1 MTPKYITIAEFCM
14 RNPRYHGLTRSICS
28 RINCLPKDAVR
39 RHTYP
44 HSASTYHPD
53 DLLKVAQQL
62 CPDETQP
69 DAPPR
74 PPQNIERTRALYSKQ
89 LASAVTS
96 MLRICINDCLA
107 TPDPD
112 NLAAADTAL
121 NAAYLQLRQA
131 IANMQSILR
140 LEQQQ

>member
-14 RNPRYHGLTRSICS
+14 RNPRYHGMVRSICS
-28 RINCLPKDAVR
+28 RINCLPQDAVR
-39 RHTYP
+39 RNVYP
-44 HSASTYHPD
+44 HSAATYHPE

-62 CPDETQP
+62 CPEEQTE
-69 DAPPR
+69 DAPR
-74 PPQNIERTRALYSKQ
+74 PPQNIERTRALYTKQ
-89 LASAVTS
+89 LSAAVTA

-112 NLAAADTAL
+112 NLAAADTSL
-121 NAAYLQLRQA
+121 NAAYLNLRQA

-140 LEQQQ
+140 LEQQ